1 MYLIGLRFR
10 SMGNQIMDGFQGRSL
25 SEDRTATF
33 VYAAT
38 QPHQVIRVCVCV
50 SQHLWVHR
58 FWLES

>member
-1 MYLIGLRFR
+1 
-10 SMGNQIMDGFQGRSL
+10 MGNQIMDGFQGKSL

>member
-10 SMGNQIMDGFQGRSL
+10 SMVIQIIDGFQGRSL

-38 QPHQVIRVCVCV
+38 QPHQVIRVCVC
-50 SQHLWVHR
+50 
-58 FWLES
+58 ESASLGAQILA